1 MRGIYDTSQVR
12 RILRDGIEKG
22 LWTMED
28 LDQPTEG
35 FVRCTKV
42 DRQTF
47 MGGYEG
53 VQHRNLLR
61 PDPANP
67 HPEAVEAS
75 PSPRDLP
82 PTPTESP
89 IF

>member
-1 MRGIYDTSQVR
+1 MDRAFDLDGVR
-12 RILRDGIEKG
+12 QTLRHGVEKG
-22 LWTMED
+22 YWTLED
-28 LDQPTEG
+28 LDQPSNG
-35 FVRCTKV
+35 FARCTKV
-42 DRQTF
+42 DRAAF